1 MKISNNDS
9 IKQASHSFLTAAA
22 RNETH
27 DTSSVDQWLS
37 KAADVYISK
46 SGKELS
52 AAAQLRAD
60 KDTGAESSLQEI
72 NTKKEAS
79 GMIVGK

>member
-9 IKQASHSFLTAAA
+9 IKQASHSFLTAVAK
-22 RNETH
+22 NENH

-46 SGKELS
+46 SGKELRVNCKCK
-52 AAAQLRAD
+52 L
-60 KDTGAESSLQEI
+60 
-72 NTKKEAS
+72 NTNLIKKHYQ
-79 GMIVGK
+79 